1 MNDGKFFLDYILS
14 PTANPNSG
22 KISWTRFFKKIEWP
36 ITPSPP
42 PNVLRLKIDNATTY
56 HYVETV
62 PFVLEDEE
70 CGSWLEWAFLPAPNE
85 DVKTLAMKNPNLN
98 PTNIGDRGIANCIDF
113 PLFTDL
119 LNRTNF
125 SELMTNGFPSEN
137 LERQQMMAEHTFEV
151 LKPKLTE
158 LIDTCNRRESIK
170 NRNFENR
177 NQRRP
182 DQYSNNQLRPDQYS
196 NNQPM
201 QQHQV
206 PQYTPQPLQQRE
218 FLTPFKSNEA
228 KVAKKQKRRPVSES
242 DSASTTSYSDSS
254 SEDDKRSRKRK
265 EKKRSSKKH
274 KGKKSR

>member
-1 MNDGKFFLDYILS
+1 M
-14 PTANPNSG
+14 
-22 KISWTRFFKKIEWP
+22 EWP
-36 ITPSPP
+36 ITPTPP

-56 HYVETV
+56 HYVETA
-62 PFVLEDEE
+62 PFILDDEE
-70 CGSWLEWAFLPAPNE
+70 CSSWLEWAFLPAPNV
-85 DVKTLAMKNPNLN
+85 DVKTLAMKNPNLD

-125 SELMTNGFPSEN
+125 SELMTNGYPSEN
-137 LERQQMMAEHTFEV
+137 LERQQMMAEHTFEI
-151 LKPKLTE
+151 LKPKLAE
-158 LIDTCNRRESIK
+158 LIDTCNRKESIK

-177 NQRRP
+177 TQR
-182 DQYSNNQLRPDQYS
+182 RPDQYS

-218 FLTPFKSNEA
+218 FLTPFKSNEM
-228 KVAKKQKRRPVSES
+228 KMVKKQKRKPVSES

-254 SEDDKRSRKRK
+254 SEDEKKSRKHK
-265 EKKRSSKKH
+265 GKKHSSKKH